1 MGAGMLVLTKP
12 LVIDDRAVEEC
23 AHPGACDRGPEV
35 RGGPQRRGVPGH
47 GASQA
52 SQAAERER
60 ERGGSETALDKRVA
74 E

>member
-23 AHPGACDRGPEV
+23 AHPGVTEALRCGV
-35 RGGPQRRGVPGH
+35 GHRGGECRAMGPHRPHRQQRD
-47 GASQA
+47 
-52 SQAAERER
+52 R